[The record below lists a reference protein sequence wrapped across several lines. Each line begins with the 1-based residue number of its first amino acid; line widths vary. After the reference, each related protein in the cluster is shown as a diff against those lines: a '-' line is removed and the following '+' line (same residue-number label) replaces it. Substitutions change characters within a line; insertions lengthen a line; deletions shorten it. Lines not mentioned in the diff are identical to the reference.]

1 MQHTAK
7 LRLRVEPMPTA
18 AGVVVSTLP
27 DHGLPGDMLTV
38 VLEELENAGQGGGV
52 LGFPLMR
59 VKATLLVGEMHET
72 ESTDIAFR
80 MAAAAGVRRRACA
93 KPARCCSSRS

>member
-1 MQHTAK
+1 MHTAK

-18 AGVVVSTLP
+18 AGVVVGTVP
-27 DHGLPGDMLTV
+27 NAGLPGDMLNV

-59 VKATLLVGEMHET
+59 IKATLLSGQMQHRDRLPHGRGDGIRCWV
-72 ESTDIAFR
+72 A
-80 MAAAAGVRRRACA
+80 RRGHG
-93 KPARCCSSRS
+93 PA